1 MHFADRKIVEP
12 DFGEVY
18 VLTHAPREL
27 PKGAGEELT
36 HLAILVSASLFV
48 ARLRSSV
55 NATER
60 TLHLHTWQLRQ
71 LVPSSAHGAVTSAP
85 PPEAPLCIIR
95 S

>member
-18 VLTHAPREL
+18 VLTQAPREL
-27 PKGAGEELT
+27 PKGAGEEIT

-71 LVPSSAHGAVTSAP
+71 LVPEDVHATPTTTEPIVP
-85 PPEAPLCIIR
+85 CR
-95 S
+95 V